1 MKKVIGYWLLV
12 IELIG
17 PIGVA
22 AQSTRYETD
31 STCGCDILY
40 VDGIQTTREGD
51 RYGFKRDDGT
61 VVAPNIYLHVG
72 EFKDGY
78 CRVWLEDTLC
88 GILSAS
94 GEVVVPCLYDN
105 AELPSCGRSLV
116 VKNGRYGFSD
126 LRGHLVIPTVFPH
139 AYPFSCNRAAV
150 TVAIDSFFFA
160 ATYLDT
166 LGNIL
171 FEPLYEMAMPF
182 ADGYAPVKRYQR
194 WGLIDTLGHLVLP
207 HRYEQITFPEK
218 GIFFAGDNYGMA
230 LFALSGEKA
239 EQKTEP
245 HYFAIT
251 APIDNRVGVTR
262 NGKQGFLDFQG
273 REIIPCI
280 YDEIGAFKMGRT
292 LARLE
297 NHYGIIDTLGAVV
310 LPIEYDNNTTKG
322 NKYVYY
328 DSLAL
333 IEQNGKLG
341 YVDLEGNIVI
351 PLNFTEAYHFSQG
364 LAPALFKGRWGYLNT
379 RGDIYL
385 PFIFDL
391 ASPFQWGRAEVFFQ
405 GRRYKIDLQGRCLSN
420 CNGIIS
426 FR

>member
-1 MKKVIGYWLLV
+1 
-12 IELIG
+12 
-17 PIGVA
+17 
-22 AQSTRYETD
+22 
-31 STCGCDILY
+31 
-40 VDGIQTTREGD
+40 
-51 RYGFKRDDGT
+51 
-61 VVAPNIYLHVG
+61 
-72 EFKDGY
+72 
-78 CRVWLEDTLC
+78 
-88 GILSAS
+88 
-94 GEVVVPCLYDN
+94 
-105 AELPSCGRSLV
+105 
-116 VKNGRYGFSD
+116 
-126 LRGHLVIPTVFPH
+126 
-139 AYPFSCNRAAV
+139 
-150 TVAIDSFFFA
+150 
-160 ATYLDT
+160 
-166 LGNIL
+166 
-171 FEPLYEMAMPF
+171 MAMPF
-182 ADGYAPVKRYQR
+182 ADGYAPVKRYER

-218 GIFFAGDNYGMA
+218 GILFAGDNYGMA

-245 HYFAIT
+245 DYFAIT
-251 APIDNRVGVTR
+251 APKDNRVGVVR
-262 NGKQGFLDFQG
+262 NGKQGFLDLEG

-292 LARLE
+292 LARLG

-310 LPIEYDNNTTKG
+310 LPIEYDNNTAKG

-341 YVDLEGNIVI
+341 YVDLEGNLVI

-364 LAPALFKGRWGYLNT
+364 LAPVLFKGSWGYINT

-385 PFIFDL
+385 PFVFDM